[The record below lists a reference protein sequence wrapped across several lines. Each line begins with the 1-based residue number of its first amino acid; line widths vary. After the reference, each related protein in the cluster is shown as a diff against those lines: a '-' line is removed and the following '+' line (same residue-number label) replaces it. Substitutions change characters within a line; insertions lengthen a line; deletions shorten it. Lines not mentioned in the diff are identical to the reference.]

1 MNSILN
7 ESYRKYLSITLLGFA
22 SGLPYML
29 IFSTLATWLAVIEV
43 DIKTI
48 GFFAWVVLTYS
59 LKVFWAPL
67 IDNFSIPIL
76 KKYGKRKSWILL
88 MQLLIIAGLL
98 LLSIINPKENLT
110 LIFGEF
116 IISISGISLFAFFA
130 FLIALCGSFND
141 IAVDAFRIELSRI
154 EEQGKLAAGYQLGY
168 RIAILL
174 ATSGA
179 LVIASRTSW
188 EFTYQLMAFMMVFGI
203 LGCMLVQEKK
213 NTSLVCSN
221 LINSLISP
229 LKDFYKRFGIYA
241 LTIIFLIIA
250 TYRLTDIVTGQI
262 TNVFYIKMGFTLDEI
277 ALVVKFVALAA
288 AIFGFYLGTSILKRF
303 NIYNALLIGAVLVML
318 TNVFFAYIAVSEKN
332 LITLSGIVALDSIA
346 AGVVGTINITFLTS
360 LVSKKY
366 TAVQYALLTSIM
378 TLTGKI
384 LSGFSGVA
392 IENFRKYIF
401 SDSFILNNIQS
412 IETNSSNI
420 KSVVISAVAIIERVN
435 DSSWMLF
442 YLSTSLMTIPS
453 ILLLLYYS
461 KKYRI

>member
-1 MNSILN
+1 M
-7 ESYRKYLSITLLGFA
+7 SYLTYKPYQKYLSITLLGFA

-29 IFSTLATWLAVIEV
+29 IFSTLATWLADINV

-76 KKYGKRKSWILL
+76 NKFGKRKSWIIL
-88 MQLLIIAGLL
+88 MQLVIIFGLIM
-98 LLSIINPKENLT
+98 LSIINPKESLT
-110 LIFGEF
+110 
-116 IISISGISLFAFFA
+116 LFAFFA

-179 LVIASRTSW
+179 LVIASRISW
-188 EFTYQLMAFMMVFGI
+188 EFVYQLMAFMMVLGI
-203 LGCMLVQEKK
+203 IGCFLVQEKK
-213 NTSLVCSN
+213 NTSLVSSN
-221 LINSLISP
+221 LINSLINP

-241 LTIIFLIIA
+241 LTILFLIIA

-262 TNVFYIKMGFTLDEI
+262 TNVFYIKMGFNLDEI

-288 AIFGFYLGTSILKRF
+288 AIFGFYLGTFLLKKF

-318 TNVFFAYIAVSEKN
+318 TNIFFAYVAIAEKN
-332 LITLSGIVALDSIA
+332 LVTLSGIVALDSIA
-346 AGVVGTINITFLTS
+346 AGIVGTINITFLTS

-378 TLTGKI
+378 TLVGKI
-384 LSGFSGVA
+384 LSGFSGLV

-401 SDSFILNNIQS
+401 NDSFVLNNIIQS
-412 IETNSSNI
+412 FETNSSNI
-420 KSVVISAVAIIERVN
+420 HSVVVSGVSIIDSVN
-435 DSSWMLF
+435 DSSWMMF
-442 YLSTSLMTIPS
+442 YIGTSLMTIPS
-453 ILLLLYYS
+453 ILLLLFYS
-461 KKYRI
+461 KKYKV